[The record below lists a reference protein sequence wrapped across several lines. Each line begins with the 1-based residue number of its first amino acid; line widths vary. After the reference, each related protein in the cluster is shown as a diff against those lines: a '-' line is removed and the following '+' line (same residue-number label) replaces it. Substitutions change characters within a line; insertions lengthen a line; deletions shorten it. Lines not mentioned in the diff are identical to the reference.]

1 MYSYRGLS
9 KEEYEDDYNEKII
22 HCNIHNVSGI
32 DGCIA
37 CEQEEEVEEEDDN

>member
-22 HCNIHNVSGI
+22 YCNIHNVSGI
-32 DGCIA
+32 A
-37 CEQEEEVEEEDDN
+37 VSYTNLRANET

>member
-9 KEEYEDDYNEKII
+9 KKEYEDDYNEKII
-22 HCNIHNVSGI
+22 YCNIHNVSGI